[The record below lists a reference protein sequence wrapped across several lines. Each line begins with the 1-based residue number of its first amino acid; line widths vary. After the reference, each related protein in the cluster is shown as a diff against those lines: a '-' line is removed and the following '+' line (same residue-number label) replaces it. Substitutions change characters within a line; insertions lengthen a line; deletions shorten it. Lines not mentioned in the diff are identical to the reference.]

1 MELPCDKQ
9 QFSVPSG
16 QSDNFG
22 AAGVQVSISAPA
34 PQRYRS
40 KYRLLACHRDDAPAK
55 TNEVRVTY
63 QGPVKS
69 YLGYAMALFEE
80 RGARAVALKGMG
92 RAIHKALTVA
102 EILKRSLPGLHQRT
116 EIGSLPFKEVW
127 APLEE
132 GLNRV
137 ESTRYISSVLI
148 TLSKDPPPL
157 DIRHFFR
164 IIVQRALRL
173 EGGGSVSHMRSGH
186 KEDSPWSL

>member
-1 MELPCDKQ
+1 MRLSADIVLMCQLHPTYRHNMELPCDKQ

-137 ESTRYISSVLI
+137 ESTRYISSRYRKILLPSTFAI
-148 TLSKDPPPL
+148 
-157 DIRHFFR
+157 F
-164 IIVQRALRL
+164 A
-173 EGGGSVSHMRSGH
+173 E
-186 KEDSPWSL
+186 

>member
-1 MELPCDKQ
+1 MRLSADIVLMCQLHPTYRHNMELPCDKQ

-116 EIGSLPFKEVW
+116 EIGSLPFKEVCTVGGR
-127 APLEE
+127 LESR
-132 GLNRV
+132 RV
-137 ESTRYISSVLI
+137 DAL
-148 TLSKDPPPL
+148 
-157 DIRHFFR
+157 HFFSPDHA
-164 IIVQRALRL
+164 I
-173 EGGGSVSHMRSGH
+173 ERSS
-186 KEDSPWSL
+186 SPRHSPFLPNNRPTCVKT